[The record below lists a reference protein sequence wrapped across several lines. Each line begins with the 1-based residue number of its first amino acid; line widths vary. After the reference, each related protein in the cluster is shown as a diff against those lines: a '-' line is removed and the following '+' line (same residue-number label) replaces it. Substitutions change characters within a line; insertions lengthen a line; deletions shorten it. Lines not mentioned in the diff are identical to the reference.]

1 MNNRRLL
8 SLLMVILLLIS
19 LLSGC
24 GASTSYDKAGNA
36 MDEAYRAE
44 MDASE
49 GVASEKESAEIETPV
64 NQKLI
69 RKVYIDTETEELDP
83 MLTQVEKKIAELG
96 GYVESR
102 QINNSTTRYR
112 DSRYADL
119 TVRIPADRLDQFIN
133 HVTEGSN
140 ITSLRE
146 TTEDITL
153 TYSATES
160 RIAALETQEIRLL
173 ELLAKA
179 ETMSDL
185 LEIETKL
192 TDVRTELAQVKSA
205 LKIYD
210 NQVNYGTIYLTVT
223 EVKEYTETEEPEGF
237 FARLWK
243 GFTGSIKG
251 VWVMCKELTIV
262 FVIVLPYLAVFALFI
277 AVIVLIIRLRIK
289 RWKKKKAV
297 KEQKQ

>member
-1 MNNRRLL
+1 MNNRRLF

-24 GASTSYDKAGNA
+24 GASTSYEEAGNA
-36 MDEAYRAE
+36 MDEGYRAE
-44 MDASE
+44 IDASD

-102 QINNSTTRYR
+102 QINNTTTRYR
-112 DSRYADL
+112 GSRYADL

-179 ETMSDL
+179 ENMSDL

-237 FARLWK
+237 FARLWN

-262 FVIVLPYLAVFALFI
+262 FVIILPYLAVFALFI
-277 AVIVLIIRLRIK
+277 AIIVLLIRWRIK
-289 RWKKKKAV
+289 RWKKKKAA
-297 KEQKQ
+297 K